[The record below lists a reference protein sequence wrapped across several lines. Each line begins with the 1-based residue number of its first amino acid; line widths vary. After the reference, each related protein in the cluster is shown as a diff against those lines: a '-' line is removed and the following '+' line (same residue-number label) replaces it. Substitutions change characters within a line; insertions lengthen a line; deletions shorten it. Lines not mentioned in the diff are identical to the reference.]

1 MRDIDDQEEQ
11 DRSHDIPLWCQR
23 NAYACRYQQ
32 QRSPEERISHTCH
45 RSHKTRLYRVDTVL
59 VKIRILCVFFFH
71 RPRNTYQQC
80 ADMRRHGHK
89 FEMSLQR
96 RSPVFFI
103 LIQPADDRRHHIT
116 ICYILHTLIVPGR
129 VQCQRAPEALV
140 EIFFR
145 DLALR
150 RYCLKILC
158 HILRIRCHLPLP
170 PSSL

>member
-1 MRDIDDQEEQ
+1 MIRKNRIGPMIFPCDASETPTPAAI
-11 DRSHDIPLWCQR
+11 SSS
-23 NAYACRYQQ
+23 A
-32 QRSPEERISHTCH
+32 SPEERISHTCH

-150 RYCLKILC
+150 RYCLKILVISLEFVVIC
-158 HILRIRCHLPLP
+158 HYLLLPHKLT
-170 PSSL
+170 